1 MPLKYHVAIL
11 SIALAGILVGI
22 GTVYGFMNFLVGL
35 RVGDLPAIGILM
47 AVVGLGIVIMHKLGF
62 ELTYK
67 EEIGMPEGKTL
78 SQSNAA

>member
-1 MPLKYHVAIL
+1 MKYHVAIL

-47 AVVGLGIVIMHKLGF
+47 TVIGLGIVIMHKLGF

-67 EEIGMPEGKTL
+67 EEIGVPEGKTL

>member
-1 MPLKYHVAIL
+1 MKYHVAIL
-11 SIALAGILVGI
+11 SIALAVILVGI